1 VELDTRRPLTGR
13 LPRPEKELAMTLVTA
28 PKDTDDRSPQPPAN
42 ARRPGAAERLARW
55 STRHRWKALASW
67 VLLVAAAIVGGGAA
81 GTRVLSDADSGAGQS
96 GRADRVVE
104 QAGYPA
110 NLTERVLI
118 QAPRGDQLSAAQA
131 TSVAGELRTRLTGL
145 PEVSSVGSLVR
156 AKDGRSAMVAMV
168 LDVDG
173 ATGTAADDI
182 ADKRIQAVLDATAA
196 VAKANPQL
204 SIAQMGDASL
214 NHAINDTVGK
224 DFKRAE
230 TLSLPISLGIL
241 LLTFGALFAAG
252 VPVLLA
258 LSAVGTAIGLA
269 GLVSHVLPVS
279 DSLNSVILLIG
290 MAVGVDY
297 SLFYVRRTREERAR
311 GASRREAIDIAAATS
326 GRAVVVSGIAVIVA
340 MAGLLLSGNV
350 VFSSM
355 AVGTMLVVAVAM
367 LGSLTVLPAVLS
379 LLGDKVDR
387 PRIPLVHRLRRHGSA
402 RFWPAVMRVV
412 LAKPLVSLLL
422 AGTALATL
430 ALPALGMQLGEAGAD
445 SLPRSIPIMRTYDA
459 MTAAFPQTGF
469 AHTVVIWS
477 DSAQPLDK
485 TAVRDGVATMVTAAE
500 RTHRFADLSDA
511 NVDFAPNGRTAT
523 VDLAMTGD
531 FNTDRSKQSLAQL
544 RDDLAPALQQ
554 RLPGAEVAV
563 TGDTAG
569 SVDFT
574 STLRAHLPLVFGF
587 VLAVTFVVL
596 VLAFRSVVVAA
607 TAVVLNLLSVGAAY
621 GLLVLIFQHGFAVG
635 LLGAQQTGYIVDWLP
650 LFLFVILFGLS
661 MDYHVFVVSRI
672 REAHKVGEPTR
683 AAVARGVIASAGVV
697 TSAAAVMIGVF
708 GIFGTLS
715 LVEFKQLGVGL
726 AAAVLLDATIVR
738 AVMLPA
744 AMALLGHRNWWL
756 PAWLDRRL
764 PAAH

>member
-1 VELDTRRPLTGR
+1 
-13 LPRPEKELAMTLVTA
+13 MTLITTPETTGTA
-28 PKDTDDRSPQPPAN
+28 AHPLPG

-55 STRHRWKALASW
+55 STRHRWKALIIW
-67 VLLVAAAIVGGGAA
+67 VLLVAAAIVGGGLA
-81 GTRVLSDADSGAGQS
+81 GTRTLTDGEMGAGES
-96 GRADRVVE
+96 GRADRAIE

-110 NLTERVLI
+110 DLTERVLI
-118 QAPRGDQLSAAQA
+118 QAPKGAELSGAQA
-131 TSVAGELRTRLTGL
+131 RVVAGELRTRLSAL
-145 PEVSSVGSLVR
+145 PEVGKVGSLVR
-156 AKDGRSAMVAMV
+156 AGDGRSAMLPVV

-173 ATGTAADDI
+173 ATGTPAEDI
-182 ADKRIQAVLDATAA
+182 ADQRIEAVLAATAA
-196 VAKANPQL
+196 VARAHPQL
-204 SIAQMGDASL
+204 TVAQVGDASL

-224 DFKRAE
+224 DFARAE

-258 LSAVGTAIGLA
+258 LSAVGTAIGLS
-269 GLVSHVLPVS
+269 GLVSHLLPVS

-326 GRAVVVSGIAVIVA
+326 GRAVVVSGITVIVA

-387 PRIPLVHRLRRHGSA
+387 PRIPLVHRLRRHGA
-402 RFWPAVMRVV
+402 GRFWPAVMRVV

-430 ALPALGMQLGEAGAD
+430 ALPALGMRLGEPGAD
-445 SLPRSIPIMRTYDA
+445 SLPRSIPVIRTYDA

-469 AHTVVIWS
+469 AHTVVVWS
-477 DSAQPLDK
+477 DSGKPLDK
-485 TAVRDGVATMVTAAE
+485 PAVRDGVAALLSAAE
-500 RTHRFADLSDA
+500 HTGRFADLSDA
-511 NVDFAPNGRTAT
+511 RVDFAPDGQTAR

-531 FNTDRSKQSLAQL
+531 FNTDRSKQSLAVL
-544 RDDLAPALQQ
+544 RDDLAPALHE
-554 RLPGAEVAV
+554 RLSGTDVAV

-574 STLRAHLPLVFGF
+574 STLRAHLPLVFSF
-587 VLAVTFVVL
+587 VLAVTFLVL
-596 VLAFRSVVVAA
+596 VLAFRSIVVAA
-607 TAVVLNLLSVGAAY
+607 TAVALNLLSVGAAY
-621 GLLVLIFQHGFAVG
+621 GLLVLIFQHGFAAD
-635 LLGAQQTGYIVDWLP
+635 LLGVQETGYIVDWLP

-672 REAHKVGEPTR
+672 REAHAMGEPTR
-683 AAVARGVIASAGVV
+683 AAVARGVSASAGVV

-708 GIFGTLS
+708 SIFATLS
-715 LVEFKQLGVGL
+715 LLEFKQLGVGL
-726 AAAVLLDATIVR
+726 AAAVLIDATIVR
-738 AVMLPA
+738 AVLLPA
-744 AMALLGHRNWWL
+744 AMALLGRRNWWL
-756 PAWLDRRL
+756 PGWLDRLL